1 MNVENKYLKFNVGDS
16 HTVEFTLDQLF
27 TERDNET
34 NPSWGKIITYDIKH
48 KDGFNKLTTSPG
60 LHSKLKD
67 LEVKKGDKVEIKKIT
82 FQTKEGEP
90 RTAFEV
96 SKIFQEVSVND
107 ISEIIENVDITNENN
122 LSIEERVDKLERQMH
137 ILQNK

>member
-1 MNVENKYLKFNVGDS
+1 MG
-16 HTVEFTLDQLF
+16 
-27 TERDNET
+27 
-34 NPSWGKIITYDIKH
+34 
-48 KDGFNKLTTSPG
+48 
-60 LHSKLKD
+60 
-67 LEVKKGDKVEIKKIT
+67 VKKGDNVEIKKIT

-96 SKIFQEVSVND
+96 GKIFQDVSVND